1 MGSDQ
6 KYIPA
11 GAVVEHNCTSDYAT
25 CTPQQQSQH
34 NNNPFLKKEYRY

>member
-25 CTPQQQSQH
+25 CTPQQQQSFPQKGVQV
-34 NNNPFLKKEYRY
+34 LRLW